1 MLEKLNEIEKEAL
14 ASLAAISDE
23 AALETWR
30 VANIG
35 RSSPVMVVFSQSAP
49 LSVSAPTRSKWP

>member
-14 ASLAAISDE
+14 SSLAAVSSE
-23 AALETWR
+23 AALEAWR

-35 RSSPVMVVFSQSAP
+35 RSSAVWQKVQFSLHP
-49 LSVSAPTRSKWP
+49 